1 MHFAS
6 PRSGEVGARSAPG
19 GESHRLPTQ
28 WGARSARSRVGS
40 RKLQLVPVG
49 PYVVDFMCVSDRLAI
64 EVDGS
69 GHEDE
74 EKDDRKTKWLLSHGY
89 RVLRIP
95 VSDVDE
101 SMDDVIHGLYLELA
115 HPTRLG

>member
-1 MHFAS
+1 MS
-6 PRSGEVGARSAPG
+6 ETERRGWS
-19 GESHRLPTQ
+19 RLR
-28 WGARSARSRVGS
+28 GRRVGGYKF
-40 RKLQLVPVG
+40 RRQVPVG
-49 PYVVDFMCVSDRLAI
+49 AYVVDFLCVSDRLAI
-64 EVDGS
+64 EVDGA

-74 EKDDRKTKWLLSHGY
+74 EKDKSKTKILQAHGY

-101 SMDDVIHGLYLELA
+101 SMDDVIHGIYLELA